1 MRRFLGHA
9 VFLAVCSCAAAQVTK
24 SEPAPC
30 PTHEQRCGDRC
41 VDERSDSANCGR
53 CGKAC
58 GPGLSC
64 RGGKC
69 LCAAGQEACAS
80 GCVDTHTDVAHCGS
94 CNVAC
99 AAGELCRDG
108 QCACREGETRCKGA
122 CVTLSSDPLDCGA
135 CGNSCGPHGTCGD
148 GRCLVTLAESQ
159 DNGALAVDGSFVYWR
174 SGNAILKVSVQGGTT
189 VTAATSVQGPPG
201 DLALDASNV
210 YWTIPAV
217 DAVMKTPLGGGPST
231 VLASK
236 QGTLLK
242 GIAVDAT
249 NVYFATQNTQLI
261 DTLFAVPIGGGSA
274 KAVMTTQAHILELA
288 ADAGHVF
295 WSQTYGERDG
305 SINFTTA
312 KGGTTALVT
321 GLKDLRSFA
330 VGGSL
335 AAWAT
340 TEAIAQ
346 APSSGGSL
354 TVLAP
359 TSFPTAL
366 AVGQK
371 SVYWAELPTKGPMRA
386 EIKRVAIEGGEPTIL
401 LTPPVAVR
409 ALVVGGTSLYWTTSG
424 GLMQLSPI

>member
-1 MRRFLGHA
+1 
-9 VFLAVCSCAAAQVTK
+9 
-24 SEPAPC
+24 
-30 PTHEQRCGDRC
+30 
-41 VDERSDSANCGR
+41 
-53 CGKAC
+53 
-58 GPGLSC
+58 
-64 RGGKC
+64 
-69 LCAAGQEACAS
+69 
-80 GCVDTHTDVAHCGS
+80 
-94 CNVAC
+94 
-99 AAGELCRDG
+99 
-108 QCACREGETRCKGA
+108 
-122 CVTLSSDPLDCGA
+122 LSSDPLDCGA